1 MVRTYDLRN
10 EDMRELVLG
19 EATRQIRDGSLLVI
33 PTDTVYGIA
42 ADAFSPSGVQALLDA
57 KGRSRDMPPPV
68 LVPSATTLFALTDGL
83 DETAIEL
90 SNRFWPGALTIICH
104 AQPSL
109 QWDLGETHGTVA
121 VRMPDHEHTLELLE
135 STGPLAVSSANKTGM
150 QAAQSVDEARDMLGD
165 SVALYLDAGP
175 VPGVGSSTIVDLTA
189 KPPRIVRSGPI
200 THAELAEVVPDLLDL
215 EPTPSD
221 KPADA
226 G

>member
-57 KGRSRDMPPPV
+57 KGRGRNMPPPV
-68 LVPSATTLFALTDGL
+68 LVPAATTLFALTDGL
-83 DETAIEL
+83 DEAAIEL

-104 AQPSL
+104 VQPSL

-121 VRMPDHEHTLELLE
+121 VRMPDHPRTLELLE

-150 QAAQSVDEARDMLGD
+150 PAAQNVEEARDMLGD

-175 VPGVGSSTIVDLTA
+175 VPGVGSSTIVDLTS
-189 KPPRIVRSGPI
+189 KPPRIVRLGPI
-200 THAELAEVVPDLLDL
+200 SHTELAEVVPDLLDV
-215 EPTPSD
+215 EPAPSD
-221 KPADA
+221 EAADA